1 MNIKFK
7 SIDIYGFRS
16 LNKVSVSLDNQ
27 GIVIVKGINEYEDKA
42 TSNGSGKSS
51 IFEALIYA
59 VFEETSSGEKDV
71 ENRILKDGYSI
82 DLKFDIDNDH
92 YRIFRQCKKDKST
105 VSFYKNEEDISARNK
120 TDTNKLIQNTLN
132 INKNI
137 FLDSIFLSQNAVTN
151 LASLSPTARKERLE
165 ILTNTDQI
173 IEEFKE
179 KIKERQNQYEA
190 NCVDCRS
197 NIDKNNG
204 KKESLNNQIQQ
215 LQYKIEEQ
223 KQEIERKKQ
232 LGDIKDIEQQIDK
245 LNENIRNNEESI
257 SAVEESIINIDNSIK
272 EFNNKIEEYNN
283 QYNELQ
289 TKILQK
295 QSDISSLQFDLTKQD
310 SEKQH
315 IQQDIERIKQEIE
328 KIKNS
333 DTCPTCGRKYDNIN
347 EKHIN
352 EEHINQLIQEKN
364 NLIKDNTVKIQ
375 QIEKI
380 KDEINSKLYLENNIY
395 EGLHLSANEINS
407 YITPIKEQIQIKEAE
422 KTTTNMLKIQKNNEI
437 NEYRQKINNLQNIK
451 EELLKVENNNIKEYE
466 DLITQYNN
474 DTKILDEEINK
485 LNEEYNKND
494 SYVQVI
500 KNILQLI
507 TKEFRTYLLKNSIAY
522 LNKHLQEYS
531 IQLFSNE
538 KDVIKIEESDTKLN
552 IYLGNATYESLSGGE
567 KTRVNIALLLAQK
580 SLANVIGNMTCNLI
594 ILDEILG
601 YCDSEAESN
610 VINLI
615 TNELDSLE
623 TIYMISHKEIPIGYD
638 NILTIVKDK
647 NGLSQVYS
655 S

>member
-59 VFEETSSGEKDV
+59 IFEETSSGEKDV

-120 TDTNKLIQNTLN
+120 TDTNKLIQNILN

-245 LNENIRNNEESI
+245 
-257 SAVEESIINIDNSIK
+257 
-272 EFNNKIEEYNN
+272 
-283 QYNELQ
+283 
-289 TKILQK
+289 
-295 QSDISSLQFDLTKQD
+295 
-310 SEKQH
+310 
-315 IQQDIERIKQEIE
+315 
-328 KIKNS
+328 
-333 DTCPTCGRKYDNIN
+333 
-347 EKHIN
+347 
-352 EEHINQLIQEKN
+352 
-364 NLIKDNTVKIQ
+364 
-375 QIEKI
+375 
-380 KDEINSKLYLENNIY
+380 
-395 EGLHLSANEINS
+395 
-407 YITPIKEQIQIKEAE
+407 
-422 KTTTNMLKIQKNNEI
+422 
-437 NEYRQKINNLQNIK
+437 
-451 EELLKVENNNIKEYE
+451 
-466 DLITQYNN
+466 
-474 DTKILDEEINK
+474 
-485 LNEEYNKND
+485 
-494 SYVQVI
+494 
-500 KNILQLI
+500 
-507 TKEFRTYLLKNSIAY
+507 
-522 LNKHLQEYS
+522 
-531 IQLFSNE
+531 
-538 KDVIKIEESDTKLN
+538 
-552 IYLGNATYESLSGGE
+552 
-567 KTRVNIALLLAQK
+567 
-580 SLANVIGNMTCNLI
+580 
-594 ILDEILG
+594 
-601 YCDSEAESN
+601 
-610 VINLI
+610 
-615 TNELDSLE
+615 
-623 TIYMISHKEIPIGYD
+623 
-638 NILTIVKDK
+638 
-647 NGLSQVYS
+647 
-655 S
+655 

>member
-16 LNKVSVSLDNQ
+16 LNKASVSLDNQ

-59 VFEETSSGEKDV
+59 IFEETSSGEKDV

-82 DLKFDIDNDH
+82 DLKFDIDNDQ

-257 SAVEESIINIDNSIK
+257 SAVEESIINVDNSIK

-347 EKHIN
+347 E
-352 EEHINQLIQEKN
+352 EHINQLIQEKN
-364 NLIKDNTVKIQ
+364 NLIKDNTIKIQ
-375 QIEKI
+375 EIEKV
-380 KDEINSKLYLENNIY
+380 KDEINSKLYLENNVY

-531 IQLFSNE
+531 VQLFSNE

>member
-347 EKHIN
+347 E
-352 EEHINQLIQEKN
+352 EHINQLIQEKN
-364 NLIKDNTVKIQ
+364 NLIKDITIKIQ
-375 QIEKI
+375 QIEKV
-380 KDEINSKLYLENNIY
+380 KDEINSKLYLENNVY

-474 DTKILDEEINK
+474 DIKILDEEINK

>member
-59 VFEETSSGEKDV
+59 IFEETSSGEKDV

-82 DLKFDIDNDH
+82 DLKFDIDNDQ

-232 LGDIKDIEQQIDK
+232 LGDIKDIEQQIDT

-257 SAVEESIINIDNSIK
+257 SAVEESIINVDNSIK

-347 EKHIN
+347 E
-352 EEHINQLIQEKN
+352 EHINQLIQEKN
-364 NLIKDNTVKIQ
+364 NLIKDNTIKIQ
-375 QIEKI
+375 EIEKV
-380 KDEINSKLYLENNIY
+380 KDEINSKLYLENNVY
-395 EGLHLSANEINS
+395 EGLHLSAKEINS

-474 DTKILDEEINK
+474 DIKILDEEINK

>member
-1 MNIKFK
+1 M
-7 SIDIYGFRS
+7 
-16 LNKVSVSLDNQ
+16 
-27 GIVIVKGINEYEDKA
+27 
-42 TSNGSGKSS
+42 
-51 IFEALIYA
+51 IYA
-59 VFEETSSGEKDV
+59 IFEETSSGEKDV

-245 LNENIRNNEESI
+245 LNENNKNNEESI
-257 SAVEESIINIDNSIK
+257 SAVEESIINVDNSIK

-347 EKHIN
+347 E
-352 EEHINQLIQEKN
+352 EHINQLIQEKN
-364 NLIKDNTVKIQ
+364 NLIKDNTIKIQ
-375 QIEKI
+375 EIEKV
-380 KDEINSKLYLENNIY
+380 KDEINSKLYLENNVY
-395 EGLHLSANEINS
+395 EGLHLSAKEINS

>member
-59 VFEETSSGEKDV
+59 IFEETSSGEKDV

-257 SAVEESIINIDNSIK
+257 SAVEESIINVDNSIK

-310 SEKQH
+310 SEKQY

-347 EKHIN
+347 E
-352 EEHINQLIQEKN
+352 EHINQLIQEKN
-364 NLIKDNTVKIQ
+364 NLIKDNTIKIQ
-375 QIEKI
+375 EIEKV
-380 KDEINSKLYLENNIY
+380 KDEINSKLYLENNVY
-395 EGLHLSANEINS
+395 EGLHLSAKEINS

>member
-223 KQEIERKKQ
+223 KQQIERKKQ

-295 QSDISSLQFDLTKQD
+295 QSDISSLQFDLTKQN

-347 EKHIN
+347 E
-352 EEHINQLIQEKN
+352 EHINQLIQEKN

-375 QIEKI
+375 QIEKV

>member
-59 VFEETSSGEKDV
+59 IFEETSSGEKDV

-257 SAVEESIINIDNSIK
+257 SAVEESIINADNSIK

-347 EKHIN
+347 E
-352 EEHINQLIQEKN
+352 EHINQLIQEKN
-364 NLIKDNTVKIQ
+364 NLIKDNTIKIQ
-375 QIEKI
+375 EIEKV
-380 KDEINSKLYLENNIY
+380 KDEINSKLYLENNVY

-474 DTKILDEEINK
+474 DIKILDEEINK

-531 IQLFSNE
+531 MQLFSNE

-580 SLANVIGNMTCNLI
+580 SLANVIGNMACNLI

-647 NGLSQVYS
+647 NGLSQVHS
-655 S
+655 L

>member
-7 SIDIYGFRS
+7 SINIYGFRS

-59 VFEETSSGEKDV
+59 IFEETSSGEKDV

-257 SAVEESIINIDNSIK
+257 SAVEESIINVDNSIK

-347 EKHIN
+347 E
-352 EEHINQLIQEKN
+352 EHINQLIQEKN
-364 NLIKDNTVKIQ
+364 NLIKDNTIKIQ
-375 QIEKI
+375 EIEKV
-380 KDEINSKLYLENNIY
+380 KDEINSKLYLENNVY
-395 EGLHLSANEINS
+395 EGLHLSAKEINS

>member
-59 VFEETSSGEKDV
+59 IFEETSSGEKDV

-82 DLKFDIDNDH
+82 DLKFDIDNEH

-120 TDTNKLIQNTLN
+120 TDTNKLIQNILN

-347 EKHIN
+347 E
-352 EEHINQLIQEKN
+352 EHINQLIQEKN

-375 QIEKI
+375 QIEKV
-380 KDEINSKLYLENNIY
+380 KDEINSKLYLENNVY

-531 IQLFSNE
+531 MQLFSNE

>member
-59 VFEETSSGEKDV
+59 IFEETSSGEKDV

-257 SAVEESIINIDNSIK
+257 SAVEESIINVDNSIK

-347 EKHIN
+347 E
-352 EEHINQLIQEKN
+352 EHINRLIQEKN
-364 NLIKDNTVKIQ
+364 NLIKDNTIKIQ
-375 QIEKI
+375 EIEKV
-380 KDEINSKLYLENNIY
+380 KDEINSKLYLENNVY
-395 EGLHLSANEINS
+395 EGLHLSTNEINS

-437 NEYRQKINNLQNIK
+437 NEYRQKINSLQNIK

-474 DTKILDEEINK
+474 DIKILDEEINK

>member
-232 LGDIKDIEQQIDK
+232 LGDTKDIEQQIDK

-347 EKHIN
+347 E
-352 EEHINQLIQEKN
+352 EHINQLMQEKN
-364 NLIKDNTVKIQ
+364 NLIKDNTIKIQ
-375 QIEKI
+375 QIEKV
-380 KDEINSKLYLENNIY
+380 KDEINSKLYLENNVY

-474 DTKILDEEINK
+474 DIKILDEEINK

-531 IQLFSNE
+531 MQLFSNE

>member
-59 VFEETSSGEKDV
+59 IFEETSSGEKDV

-223 KQEIERKKQ
+223 KQEIERRKQ

-245 LNENIRNNEESI
+245 LNENIKNNEESI

-347 EKHIN
+347 E
-352 EEHINQLIQEKN
+352 EHINQLIQEKN
-364 NLIKDNTVKIQ
+364 NLIKDNTIKIQ
-375 QIEKI
+375 EIEKV
-380 KDEINSKLYLENNIY
+380 KDEINSKLYLENNVY
-395 EGLHLSANEINS
+395 EGLHLSAKEINS

-494 SYVQVI
+494 LYVQVI

-531 IQLFSNE
+531 MQLFSNE

-647 NGLSQVYS
+647 NGLSQVHS
-655 S
+655 L

>member
-59 VFEETSSGEKDV
+59 IFEETSSGEKDV

-82 DLKFDIDNDH
+82 DLKFDIDNDQ

-179 KIKERQNQYEA
+179 KIKERQNQFEA

-257 SAVEESIINIDNSIK
+257 SVVEESIINVDNSIK

-315 IQQDIERIKQEIE
+315 IQQDIERIKEEIE

-347 EKHIN
+347 E
-352 EEHINQLIQEKN
+352 EHINQLIQEKN
-364 NLIKDNTVKIQ
+364 NLIKDNTTKIQ
-375 QIEKI
+375 EIEKV
-380 KDEINSKLYLENNIY
+380 KDEINSKLYLENNVY
-395 EGLHLSANEINS
+395 EGLHLSAKEINS

-474 DTKILDEEINK
+474 DTKLLDEEINK

>member
-190 NCVDCRS
+190 NCVDYRS

-347 EKHIN
+347 E
-352 EEHINQLIQEKN
+352 EHINQLIQEKN

-375 QIEKI
+375 QIEKV
-380 KDEINSKLYLENNIY
+380 KDEINSKLYLENNVY
-395 EGLHLSANEINS
+395 EGLHLSAKEINS

-474 DTKILDEEINK
+474 DTKILDKEINK

-531 IQLFSNE
+531 MQLFSNE

>member
-59 VFEETSSGEKDV
+59 IFEETSSGEKDV

-82 DLKFDIDNDH
+82 DLKFDIDNDQ

-173 IEEFKE
+173 IDEFKE

-204 KKESLNNQIQQ
+204 KKETLNNQIQQ

-347 EKHIN
+347 E
-352 EEHINQLIQEKN
+352 EHINQLIQEKN
-364 NLIKDNTVKIQ
+364 NLIKDNTIKIQ
-375 QIEKI
+375 EIENV
-380 KDEINSKLYLENNIY
+380 KDEINSKLYLENNVY
-395 EGLHLSANEINS
+395 EGLHLSAKEINS

>member
-257 SAVEESIINIDNSIK
+257 SAVEESIINVDNSIK

-347 EKHIN
+347 E
-352 EEHINQLIQEKN
+352 EHINQLIQEKN
-364 NLIKDNTVKIQ
+364 NLIKDNTTKIQ
-375 QIEKI
+375 EIEKV
-380 KDEINSKLYLENNIY
+380 KDEINSKLYLENNVY
-395 EGLHLSANEINS
+395 EGLHLSAKEINS

-466 DLITQYNN
+466 DLITQYNK

-485 LNEEYNKND
+485 LNEQYNKND

-531 IQLFSNE
+531 MQLFSNE

>member
-59 VFEETSSGEKDV
+59 IFEETSSGEKDV

-347 EKHIN
+347 E
-352 EEHINQLIQEKN
+352 EHINQLIQEKN

-375 QIEKI
+375 QIEKV
-380 KDEINSKLYLENNIY
+380 KDEINSKLYLENNVY

-474 DTKILDEEINK
+474 DTKILDKEINK

>member
-59 VFEETSSGEKDV
+59 IFEETSSGEKDV

-257 SAVEESIINIDNSIK
+257 SAVEESIINVDNSIK

-347 EKHIN
+347 E
-352 EEHINQLIQEKN
+352 EHINQLIQEKN

-375 QIEKI
+375 QIEKV
-380 KDEINSKLYLENNIY
+380 KDEINSKLYLENNVY

-474 DTKILDEEINK
+474 DTKILDKEINK

-531 IQLFSNE
+531 MQLFSNE

>member
-1 MNIKFK
+1 M
-7 SIDIYGFRS
+7 
-16 LNKVSVSLDNQ
+16 
-27 GIVIVKGINEYEDKA
+27 
-42 TSNGSGKSS
+42 
-51 IFEALIYA
+51 
-59 VFEETSSGEKDV
+59 
-71 ENRILKDGYSI
+71 
-82 DLKFDIDNDH
+82 
-92 YRIFRQCKKDKST
+92 
-105 VSFYKNEEDISARNK
+105 
-120 TDTNKLIQNTLN
+120 
-132 INKNI
+132 
-137 FLDSIFLSQNAVTN
+137 
-151 LASLSPTARKERLE
+151 
-165 ILTNTDQI
+165 
-173 IEEFKE
+173 
-179 KIKERQNQYEA
+179 
-190 NCVDCRS
+190 
-197 NIDKNNG
+197 
-204 KKESLNNQIQQ
+204 
-215 LQYKIEEQ
+215 
-223 KQEIERKKQ
+223 
-232 LGDIKDIEQQIDK
+232 
-245 LNENIRNNEESI
+245 
-257 SAVEESIINIDNSIK
+257 
-272 EFNNKIEEYNN
+272 
-283 QYNELQ
+283 
-289 TKILQK
+289 
-295 QSDISSLQFDLTKQD
+295 
-310 SEKQH
+310 
-315 IQQDIERIKQEIE
+315 
-328 KIKNS
+328 
-333 DTCPTCGRKYDNIN
+333 
-347 EKHIN
+347 
-352 EEHINQLIQEKN
+352 
-364 NLIKDNTVKIQ
+364 
-375 QIEKI
+375 
-380 KDEINSKLYLENNIY
+380 ENNIY

>member
-59 VFEETSSGEKDV
+59 IFEETSSGEKDV

-82 DLKFDIDNDH
+82 DLKFDIDNEH

-120 TDTNKLIQNTLN
+120 TDTNKLIQNILN

-137 FLDSIFLSQNAVTN
+137 FLDSIFLSQNTVTN

-179 KIKERQNQYEA
+179 KTKERQNQYEA

-347 EKHIN
+347 E
-352 EEHINQLIQEKN
+352 EHINQLIQEKN

-375 QIEKI
+375 QIEKV
-380 KDEINSKLYLENNIY
+380 KDEINSKLYLENNVY

-531 IQLFSNE
+531 VQLFSNE

>member
-59 VFEETSSGEKDV
+59 IFEETSSGEKDV

-120 TDTNKLIQNTLN
+120 TDTNKLIQNILN

-257 SAVEESIINIDNSIK
+257 SAVEESIINVDNSIK

-347 EKHIN
+347 E
-352 EEHINQLIQEKN
+352 EHINQLIQEKN
-364 NLIKDNTVKIQ
+364 NLIKDNTTKIQ
-375 QIEKI
+375 EIEKV
-380 KDEINSKLYLENNIY
+380 KDEINSKLYLENNVY
-395 EGLHLSANEINS
+395 EGLHLSAKEINS

-531 IQLFSNE
+531 VQLFSNE

-615 TNELDSLE
+615 TNKLDSLE

>member
-1 MNIKFK
+1 M
-7 SIDIYGFRS
+7 
-16 LNKVSVSLDNQ
+16 
-27 GIVIVKGINEYEDKA
+27 
-42 TSNGSGKSS
+42 
-51 IFEALIYA
+51 IYA

-347 EKHIN
+347 E
-352 EEHINQLIQEKN
+352 EHINQLIQEKN

-375 QIEKI
+375 QIEKV
-380 KDEINSKLYLENNIY
+380 KDEINSKLYLENNVY
-395 EGLHLSANEINS
+395 EGLHLSAKEINS

-474 DTKILDEEINK
+474 DTKILDKEINK

-531 IQLFSNE
+531 MQLFSNE

>member
-179 KIKERQNQYEA
+179 KIKERQNRYEA

-257 SAVEESIINIDNSIK
+257 SAVEESIVNVDNSIK
-272 EFNNKIEEYNN
+272 DFNNKIEEYNN

-347 EKHIN
+347 E
-352 EEHINQLIQEKN
+352 EHINQLIQEKN
-364 NLIKDNTVKIQ
+364 NLIKDNTIKIQ
-375 QIEKI
+375 EIEKV
-380 KDEINSKLYLENNIY
+380 KDEINSKLYLENNVY

>member
-59 VFEETSSGEKDV
+59 IFEETSSGEKDV

-82 DLKFDIDNDH
+82 DLKFDIDNEH

-347 EKHIN
+347 E
-352 EEHINQLIQEKN
+352 EHINQLIQEKN

-375 QIEKI
+375 QIEKV
-380 KDEINSKLYLENNIY
+380 KDEINSKLYLENNVY

-531 IQLFSNE
+531 MQLFSNE

>member
-59 VFEETSSGEKDV
+59 IFEETSSGEKDV

-190 NCVDCRS
+190 NCVDCKS

-257 SAVEESIINIDNSIK
+257 SVVEESIINIDNSIK

-347 EKHIN
+347 E
-352 EEHINQLIQEKN
+352 EHINQLIQEKN
-364 NLIKDNTVKIQ
+364 NLIKDNTTKIQ
-375 QIEKI
+375 EIEKV
-380 KDEINSKLYLENNIY
+380 KDEINSKLYLENNVY
-395 EGLHLSANEINS
+395 EGLHLSAKEINS

-474 DTKILDEEINK
+474 DIKILDEEINK

>member
-59 VFEETSSGEKDV
+59 IFEETSSGEKDV

-82 DLKFDIDNDH
+82 DLKFDIDNDQ

-257 SAVEESIINIDNSIK
+257 SAVEESIINVDNSIK

-347 EKHIN
+347 E
-352 EEHINQLIQEKN
+352 EHINQLIQEKN
-364 NLIKDNTVKIQ
+364 NLIKDNTTKIQ
-375 QIEKI
+375 EIEKV
-380 KDEINSKLYLENNIY
+380 KDEINSKLYLENNVY
-395 EGLHLSANEINS
+395 EGLHLSAKEINS

>member
-232 LGDIKDIEQQIDK
+232 LGDTKDIEQQIDK

-347 EKHIN
+347 E
-352 EEHINQLIQEKN
+352 EHINQLIQEKN
-364 NLIKDNTVKIQ
+364 NLIKDNTIKIQ
-375 QIEKI
+375 QIEKV
-380 KDEINSKLYLENNIY
+380 KDEINSKLYLENNVY

-531 IQLFSNE
+531 MQLFSNE

>member
-59 VFEETSSGEKDV
+59 IFEETSSGEKDV

-120 TDTNKLIQNTLN
+120 TDTNKLIQNILN

-257 SAVEESIINIDNSIK
+257 SVVEESIINVDNSIK

-347 EKHIN
+347 E
-352 EEHINQLIQEKN
+352 EHINQLMQEKN
-364 NLIKDNTVKIQ
+364 NLIKDNTIKIQ
-375 QIEKI
+375 EIEKV
-380 KDEINSKLYLENNIY
+380 KDEINNKLYLENNVY

-451 EELLKVENNNIKEYE
+451 EELLKIENNNIKEYE

-531 IQLFSNE
+531 MQLFSNE

-638 NILTIVKDK
+638 NIITIVKDK
-647 NGLSQVYS
+647 NGLSQVHS
-655 S
+655 L

>member
-347 EKHIN
+347 E
-352 EEHINQLIQEKN
+352 EHINQLIQEKN

-485 LNEEYNKND
+485 LNEQYNKND

-531 IQLFSNE
+531 MQLFSNE

>member
-16 LNKVSVSLDNQ
+16 LNKASVSLDNQ

-59 VFEETSSGEKDV
+59 IFEETSSGEKDV

-257 SAVEESIINIDNSIK
+257 SVVEESIINVDNSIK

-347 EKHIN
+347 E
-352 EEHINQLIQEKN
+352 EHINQLIQEKN
-364 NLIKDNTVKIQ
+364 NLIKDNTIKIQ
-375 QIEKI
+375 EIEKV
-380 KDEINSKLYLENNIY
+380 KDEINSKLYLENNVY

-531 IQLFSNE
+531 VQLFSNE

>member
-16 LNKVSVSLDNQ
+16 LNKASVSLDNQ

-59 VFEETSSGEKDV
+59 IFEETSSGEKDV

-257 SAVEESIINIDNSIK
+257 SVVEESIINVDNSIK

-347 EKHIN
+347 E
-352 EEHINQLIQEKN
+352 EHINQLIQEKN
-364 NLIKDNTVKIQ
+364 NLIKDNTIKIQ
-375 QIEKI
+375 EIEKV
-380 KDEINSKLYLENNIY
+380 KDEINSKLYLENNVY

>member
-51 IFEALIYA
+51 IFEALIY
-59 VFEETSSGEKDV
+59 VIFEETSSGEKDV

-82 DLKFDIDNDH
+82 DLKFDIDNDQ

-232 LGDIKDIEQQIDK
+232 LGDIKDIEQQIDT

-257 SAVEESIINIDNSIK
+257 SVVEESIINVDNSIK

-347 EKHIN
+347 E
-352 EEHINQLIQEKN
+352 EHINQLIQEKN
-364 NLIKDNTVKIQ
+364 NLIKDNTIKIQ
-375 QIEKI
+375 EIEKV
-380 KDEINSKLYLENNIY
+380 KDEINSKLYLENNVY
-395 EGLHLSANEINS
+395 EGLHLSAKEINS

-474 DTKILDEEINK
+474 DIKILDEEINK

>member
-59 VFEETSSGEKDV
+59 IFEETSSGEKDV

-232 LGDIKDIEQQIDK
+232 LGDIKDIEQQMDT

-257 SAVEESIINIDNSIK
+257 SAVEKSIINIDNSIK

-347 EKHIN
+347 E
-352 EEHINQLIQEKN
+352 EHINQLIQEKN

-380 KDEINSKLYLENNIY
+380 KDEINSKLYLENNVY

-522 LNKHLQEYS
+522 LNKYLQEYS
-531 IQLFSNE
+531 MQLFSNE

>member
-59 VFEETSSGEKDV
+59 IFEETSSGEKDV

-120 TDTNKLIQNTLN
+120 TDTNKLIQNILN

-347 EKHIN
+347 E
-352 EEHINQLIQEKN
+352 EHINQLIQEKN

-375 QIEKI
+375 QIEKV
-380 KDEINSKLYLENNIY
+380 KDEINSKLYLENNVY

>member
-347 EKHIN
+347 EEHIN

>member
-59 VFEETSSGEKDV
+59 IFEETSSGEKDV

-132 INKNI
+132 INKNV

-245 LNENIRNNEESI
+245 LNENIKNNEESI

-347 EKHIN
+347 E
-352 EEHINQLIQEKN
+352 EHINQLIQEKN
-364 NLIKDNTVKIQ
+364 NLIKDNTIKIQ
-375 QIEKI
+375 QIEKV
-380 KDEINSKLYLENNIY
+380 KDEINSKLYLENNVY

-474 DTKILDEEINK
+474 DIKILDEEINK

-531 IQLFSNE
+531 MQLFSNE

>member
-16 LNKVSVSLDNQ
+16 LNKVSVSLNNQ

-347 EKHIN
+347 E
-352 EEHINQLIQEKN
+352 EHINQLIQEKN
-364 NLIKDNTVKIQ
+364 NLIKDNTIKIQ
-375 QIEKI
+375 EIEKV

-474 DTKILDEEINK
+474 DTKILDKEINK

-531 IQLFSNE
+531 MQLFSNE

>member
-59 VFEETSSGEKDV
+59 IFEETSSGEKDV

-257 SAVEESIINIDNSIK
+257 SAVEESIINVDNSIK

-347 EKHIN
+347 E
-352 EEHINQLIQEKN
+352 EHINRLIQEKN
-364 NLIKDNTVKIQ
+364 NLIKDNTIKIQ
-375 QIEKI
+375 EIEKV
-380 KDEINSKLYLENNIY
+380 KDEINSKLYLENNVY
-395 EGLHLSANEINS
+395 EGLHLSTNEINS

-437 NEYRQKINNLQNIK
+437 NEYRQKINSLQNIK

-474 DTKILDEEINK
+474 DIKILDEEINK

-623 TIYMISHKEIPIGYD
+623 TIYMISHKEILIGYD

>member
-223 KQEIERKKQ
+223 KQEIERRKQ

-347 EKHIN
+347 E
-352 EEHINQLIQEKN
+352 EHINQLIQEKN

-375 QIEKI
+375 QIEKV
-380 KDEINSKLYLENNIY
+380 KDEINSKLYLENNVY
-395 EGLHLSANEINS
+395 EGLHLSAKEINS

-485 LNEEYNKND
+485 LNEQYNKND

-580 SLANVIGNMTCNLI
+580 SLANVIGNMACNLI